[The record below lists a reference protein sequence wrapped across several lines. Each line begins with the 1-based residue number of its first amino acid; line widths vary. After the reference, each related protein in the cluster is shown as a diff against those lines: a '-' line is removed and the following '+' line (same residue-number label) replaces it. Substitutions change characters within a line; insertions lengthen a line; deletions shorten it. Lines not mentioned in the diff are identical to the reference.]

1 MTTIL
6 FRSQRL
12 LLLGIIGVVL
22 ALCPPVAWAQQPT
35 QSSFLTTPRV
45 KEYGRPGY
53 PQMTVYVWGSADTG
67 VWQVEQGTD
76 LLEFAS
82 VISQVRLESGSPDQR
97 TIHLLQIYRDGQ
109 TEGKP
114 FFESKIGDLFTQRE
128 IYPEMQDGDI
138 LVIQRET
145 KGRFT
150 WRDAAQVVGTVATIL
165 NTYLILDRIRNN

>member
-1 MTTIL
+1 MKTVL
-6 FRSQRL
+6 SSPQRV
-12 LLLGIIGVVL
+12 LLLGIIGVAL
-22 ALCPPVAWAQQPT
+22 ALCPPVVWAQQPT

-53 PQMTVYVWGSADTG
+53 PQITVYVWGSADTG

-82 VISQVRLESGSPDQR
+82 VISQVQLESRSPDQR
-97 TIHLLQIYRDGQ
+97 AINLLQIYRDGQ
-109 TEGKP
+109 ADGDP

-138 LVIQRET
+138 LVLQRET

-150 WRDAAQVVGTVATIL
+150 WRDAAQVFTTVGTIL
-165 NTYLILDRIRNN
+165 NTYLILDRIRN